1 MYPSHIAATLSGASL
16 RQLQYWRQTSIL
28 APEYGKIN
36 GRMLYSFR
44 DVVALRTFVKIRE
57 EHPLRFIRRAVA
69 ELDDLGNVDH
79 IASLTLGMA
88 PDGTIVWKHED
99 GSYLSLHKSG
109 QLGIVAV
116 MREVFRPFTTAAG
129 ARVVD
134 LERPRENLSVDPEV
148 LSGYPVIAGTRVEF
162 DAVASLV
169 DDGIAPENVRKFY
182 RSVSAAAAKDA
193 SAFQALVSGYRAGR
207 TPSAA

>member
-16 RQLQYWRQTSIL
+16 RQIQYWRETRVL
-28 APEYGKIN
+28 TPEHGKVN

-57 EHPLRFIRRAVA
+57 EHPLQFIRKAVA
-69 ELDDLGNVDH
+69 NLEELGNVDH
-79 IASLTLGMA
+79 IASLTLGLA
-88 PDGTIVWKHED
+88 PDGTIVWENEGD
-99 GSYLSLHKSG
+99 YVGLHKRG

-116 MREVFRPFTTAAG
+116 MREVFKPFATAAG
-129 ARVVD
+129 NRVVD
-134 LERPRENLSVDPEV
+134 LWRPRQHLSVDPEV

-169 DDGIAPENVRKFY
+169 DDGIAPENVHKFY
-182 RSVSAAAAKDA
+182 RSVSAAAAEDA
-193 SAFQALVSGYRAGR
+193 SKFQALVSEYRAGR